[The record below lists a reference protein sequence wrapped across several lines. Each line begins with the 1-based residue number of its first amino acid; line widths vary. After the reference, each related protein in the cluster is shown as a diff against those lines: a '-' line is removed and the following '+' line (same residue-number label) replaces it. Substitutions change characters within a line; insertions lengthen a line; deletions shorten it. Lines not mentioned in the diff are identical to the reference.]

1 MLDDTLNLS
10 TYDDQVIQKK
20 GKKQKDYVSI
30 EQLLKEIDKSEASE
44 TKVKKLRLRKQ
55 KSSPNVSSVL
65 TEESPRRE
73 QPPPPL
79 IKLTNL
85 VLHDRSPSK
94 AYSNHMTNYN
104 QDFSPEAIYH
114 NHQPAQF
121 SNRDRNSFLIR
132 PQLVRGPSK
141 GSFREDRTFNS
152 ASQPRFSNNALNPSN
167 SDINYLLN
175 QTPSSNQLLPR
186 ISKVYHDHSPSI
198 VLTGEGTNRSS
209 FNNAVGSFQSRVLR
223 INEGDM
229 SPENQQILKLNI
241 NSERVRHSSLQ
252 RSHQSMK
259 VNLPKLM
266 LQENSAQFSP
276 GLISTP
282 DQQKIFANQGM
293 PQTQARA
300 INRRRT
306 DRAGG
311 YLSTDMS
318 AGARSC
324 IKLSSVQRPFDF
336 LPAANNTDF
345 SADHNTPRPL
355 IPNLG
360 NDSTF
365 RPSFHKKSL
374 TRDFANVS
382 ESGTTQAE
390 SSFKLERHLSDQ
402 QMRLERQSSDEKSK
416 FSRAEFRTSIFRKIA
431 QNTVLKAP
439 SQ

>member
-10 TYDDQVIQKK
+10 TYDDQIIQKK
-20 GKKQKDYVSI
+20 GKIQKDYVSI
-30 EQLLKEIDKSEASE
+30 EQLLKEIDKCEDSE
-44 TKVKKLRLRKQ
+44 TKVKKLRLRPQ
-55 KSSPNVSSVL
+55 KSSPNVAPVFP
-65 TEESPRRE
+65 EESPIRD
-73 QPPPPL
+73 QPPL

-85 VLHDRSPSK
+85 VHHDRSPSK
-94 AYSNHMTNYN
+94 GFHNHPNL
-104 QDFSPEAIYH
+104 DFSPEAIYH
-114 NHQPAQF
+114 NHQPAQL

-141 GSFREDRTFNS
+141 GSIREDRTFSS

-198 VLTGEGTNRSS
+198 LLTGEGTNRSS
-209 FNNAVGSFQSRVLR
+209 FNSAVGSFQSRVLR

-229 SPENQQILKLNI
+229 SPENQHIIKLNV

-259 VNLPKLM
+259 INLPKLM

-276 GLISTP
+276 GLVSTP
-282 DQQKIFANQGM
+282 DQQKIFFNQGM
-293 PQTQARA
+293 PQTHQARA
-300 INRRRT
+300 IHHRRT

-318 AGARSC
+318 SGAARSC
-324 IKLSSVQRPFDF
+324 IKLSSVNRPFDF
-336 LPAANNTDF
+336 IPAAHNMDF
-345 SADHNTPRPL
+345 SADHNVPRSL

-360 NDSTF
+360 NDSTL

-374 TRDFANVS
+374 TREFINVS

-390 SSFKLERHLSDQ
+390 SSFKLERHFSDQ
-402 QMRLERQSSDEKSK
+402 PMRLERQSSDEKSK
-416 FSRAEFRTSIFRKIA
+416 FSRAEFRTSIFKKIA
-431 QNTVLKAP
+431 QNTVLKTANE
-439 SQ
+439 